1 MSGVDVV
8 VPSYNYGRFLRE
20 CVESVVAQSHRD
32 LRVLIVDDASSDG
45 TQAVCAAL
53 AAQDPRVEVHR
64 HAVNWGHIQTYNEG
78 IGLAEGD
85 YMLLLSADDFLLPG
99 ALARA
104 VAVLDARPDVGLV
117 YGHSVIYGAG
127 DRLPKPFVGTPEVNY
142 PEASAFLE
150 MQALG
155 NAVGTATAVV
165 RTAVQKRLGGYRI
178 DLPHAG
184 DFEMWLRFALR
195 SQVAQIWAAQA
206 VHRRHDANMSLG
218 YDDVADLTQCV
229 ASFALHRDDVRDRL
243 PDGAR
248 LETRIHQIFAA
259 KAFRRARRALTKGRV
274 RTFLELNTLRRSENL
289 LAGPKGPFPSGS
301 RQLS

>member
-8 VPSYNYGRFLRE
+8 VPSYNYARFLRE
-20 CVESVVAQSHRD
+20 CVESVLTQSHRD
-32 LRVLIVDDASSDG
+32 LRIVIIDDASSDG
-45 TQAVCAAL
+45 TDAVCAAL
-53 AAQDPRVEVHR
+53 ASQDPRIEIHR
-64 HAVNWGHIQTYNEG
+64 HAVNQGHIQTYNEG

-117 YGHSVIYGAG
+117 YGDYVNYHAG
-127 DRLPKPFVGTPEVNY
+127 DRLPEPSLGTPEAKY

-165 RTAVQKRLGGYRI
+165 RTAVQKRLGGYRV

-184 DFEMWLRFALR
+184 DLEMWLRFALHSR
-195 SQVAQIWAAQA
+195 VAQICAPQA
-206 VHRRHDANMSLG
+206 VYRRHDANMSLG
-218 YDDVADLTQCV
+218 YDDVADLTQCL
-229 ASFALHRDDVRDRL
+229 ASFALHRDDIRDRS
-243 PDGAR
+243 PHGAQ
-248 LETRIHQIFAA
+248 LERRIHEIFAA
-259 KAFRRARRALTKGRV
+259 KAFRRARRALTKGRI
-274 RTFLELNTLRRSENL
+274 RTFLQINKLRKSEKL
-289 LAGPKGPFPSGS
+289 LAGPTISS
-301 RQLS
+301 RSDTQRRS